1 MEHGIDMLHMATQ
14 DKGRNEKF
22 LYNIGRKLLTVE
34 PLIIF
39 IWKRFNEKIILHI
52 IK

>member
-22 LYNIGRKLLTVE
+22 LYNIGRKLLTVWAINNFY
-34 PLIIF
+34 L
-39 IWKRFNEKIILHI
+39 EKV
-52 IK
+52 